1 MVHQEGMEKRDD
13 ISPRVLLVAGT
24 SARRTHLA
32 AVISRAMNGVNVI
45 SDSQI
50 SSARFATSKSDIL
63 VADLDT
69 PSSAAA
75 MLDFLED
82 APAGTGSV
90 ALIDDPDPAW
100 VRSAL
105 RASIHAVISRD
116 TDAED
121 MQMALQAA
129 EAGFIL
135 LHPTS
140 VHGLLQNNAM
150 AEPEDIGNERLT
162 NERFTD
168 DGLTEDL
175 TARESEVLRLVSI
188 GLGNKEVAARLAIS
202 EHTAKFHISS
212 ILSKLHASSRT
223 EAVSLG
229 IRKGLIPI

>member
-1 MVHQEGMEKRDD
+1 MEKRD
-13 ISPRVLLVAGT
+13 ISPRVLLVAST
-24 SARRTHLA
+24 SARRAHLA

-45 SDSQI
+45 SDPQI
-50 SSARFATSKSDIL
+50 SSARFVTSKSDIL

-69 PSSAAA
+69 PVSVAA
-75 MLDFLED
+75 MLDFLQD
-82 APAGTGSV
+82 AAAGTGSV

-116 TDAED
+116 ADVED
-121 MQMALQAA
+121 MQIALQAA
-129 EAGFIL
+129 EAGFVL

-140 VHGLLQNNAM
+140 VHGLLQNSPM
-150 AEPEDIGNERLT
+150 AEPYDMRS
-162 NERFTD
+162 
-168 DGLTEDL
+168 DGLTGEELIEDL
-175 TARESEVLRLVSI
+175 TARESEVLRLVGI
-188 GLGNKEVAARLAIS
+188 GLGNKEIAARLAIS

-212 ILSKLHASSRT
+212 ILSKLHAGSRT

>member
-1 MVHQEGMEKRDD
+1 MDKKEN
-13 ISPRVLLVAGT
+13 ISPRVLLVAST
-24 SARRTHLA
+24 SARRAHLA
-32 AVISRAMNGVNVI
+32 TVISRALRTANII

-50 SSARFATSKSDIL
+50 SPARFAASKSDIL

-69 PSSAAA
+69 PGSAIA
-75 MLDFLED
+75 MLDFLQG
-82 APAGTGSV
+82 ASSGAGAI

-105 RASIHAVISRD
+105 KASTHAIISRD
-116 TDAED
+116 ANIED

-129 EAGFIL
+129 EAGFVL

-140 VHGLLQNNAM
+140 VHGLLQNNPI
-150 AEPEDIGNERLT
+150 AEMSDISGEDM
-162 NERFTD
+162 D
-168 DGLTEDL
+168 QEDLLREDVVEEL
-175 TARESEVLRLVSI
+175 TARESEVLRLVGL
-188 GLGNKEVAARLAIS
+188 GLGNKEIAARLAIS

-212 ILSKLHASSRT
+212 ILGKLHASSRT

>member
-1 MVHQEGMEKRDD
+1 MEKRGD
-13 ISPRVLLVAGT
+13 SSLRVLVVAGT
-24 SARRTHLA
+24 SARRAYLA
-32 AVISRAMNGVNVI
+32 GVISRALRGVTVI
-45 SDSQI
+45 SESQI
-50 SSARFATSKSDIL
+50 SSARFATAKSDIL

-69 PSSAAA
+69 PALAAA
-75 MLDFLED
+75 MLDFLEA

-116 TDAED
+116 ANTED
-121 MQMALQAA
+121 MQLALQAA
-129 EAGFIL
+129 DAGFVL

-140 VHGLLQNNAM
+140 VHGLLQNNAI
-150 AEPEDIGNERLT
+150 AEINDISGEGIAQEDLAPADVI
-162 NERFTD
+162 
-168 DGLTEDL
+168 EDL
-175 TARESEVLRLVSI
+175 TARESEVLRLVSM
-188 GLGNKEVAARLAIS
+188 GLGNKEIAVRLAIS

>member
-1 MVHQEGMEKRDD
+1 MTRQTQMEKREN
-13 ISPRVLLVAGT
+13 IPLSVFVVAGT
-24 SARRTHLA
+24 SARRAHLA
-32 AVISRAMNGVNVI
+32 AVISRALRGVNVI
-45 SDSQI
+45 CDSQI
-50 SSARFATSKSDIL
+50 SPARFAASKADIL

-69 PSSAAA
+69 PASAAA
-75 MLDFLED
+75 MLDFLQD

-105 RASIHAVISRD
+105 RASAHAMIARD
-116 TDAED
+116 ANTED
-121 MQMALQAA
+121 MQIALQAA
-129 EAGFIL
+129 EAGFVL

-150 AEPEDIGNERLT
+150 AEMNDVSDEDPGDL
-162 NERFTD
+162 
-168 DGLTEDL
+168 LEDL
-175 TARESEVLRLVSI
+175 TAREFEVLRLVSM
-188 GLGNKEVAARLAIS
+188 GLGNKEIAARLAIS

-212 ILSKLHASSRT
+212 ILSKLHATSRT

>member
-1 MVHQEGMEKRDD
+1 MGKRDD
-13 ISPRVLLVAGT
+13 ISLRILLIAAT
-24 SARRTHLA
+24 SARRAHLA
-32 AVISRAMNGVNVI
+32 AVISRAARGVTVVC
-45 SDSQI
+45 DSQI
-50 SSARFATSKSDIL
+50 SPAKFAASKADIL
-63 VADLDT
+63 MTDLDT

-75 MLDFLED
+75 MLVFLQE
-82 APAGTGSV
+82 APASAGTV

-105 RASIHAVISRD
+105 RASAHAIISRD
-116 TDAED
+116 ANAKDI
-121 MQMALQAA
+121 QMALQAA

-150 AEPEDIGNERLT
+150 DEMRDIDDEGMDHENLSREDIVEDLI
-162 NERFTD
+162 
-168 DGLTEDL
+168 EDL
-175 TARESEVLRLVSI
+175 TPRESEVLRLVSM
-188 GLGNKEVAARLAIS
+188 GLGNKEIAARLAIS

-212 ILSKLHASSRT
+212 ILGKLHAASRT

>member
-1 MVHQEGMEKRDD
+1 MEKREN
-13 ISPRVLLVAGT
+13 ISLRVLVVA
-24 SARRTHLA
+24 SAPARRAHLA
-32 AVISRAMNGVNVI
+32 AVISRALRGVNVI
-45 SDSQI
+45 CDSQI
-50 SSARFATSKSDIL
+50 SPARFAASKADIL

-69 PSSAAA
+69 PALAGA
-75 MLDFLED
+75 MLDFLQD

-105 RASIHAVISRD
+105 RASAHAIISRD
-116 TDAED
+116 ANIED

-129 EAGFIL
+129 EAGFVL

-150 AEPEDIGNERLT
+150 TEMNDLSGEDLANQAM
-162 NERFTD
+162 F
-168 DGLTEDL
+168 EDL
-175 TARESEVLRLVSI
+175 TAREFEVLRLVSM
-188 GLGNKEVAARLAIS
+188 GLGNKEIAARLAIS

-212 ILSKLHASSRT
+212 ILSKLHAASRT

>member
-1 MVHQEGMEKRDD
+1 MEKRDD
-13 ISPRVLLVAGT
+13 ISLRILLVAGT
-24 SARRTHLA
+24 SARRSHLA
-32 AVISRAMNGVNVI
+32 AITSRASRGVNVI
-45 SDSQI
+45 CDSQI
-50 SSARFATSKSDIL
+50 SPAKFAASKADIV

-75 MLDFLED
+75 MLHFLED
-82 APAGTGSV
+82 APAGAGSV

-116 TDAED
+116 ANSED

-129 EAGFIL
+129 EAGFVL

-140 VHGLLQNNAM
+140 VHGLLQDNAISKM
-150 AEPEDIGNERLT
+150 NDLSGEDFTQDDLT
-162 NERFTD
+162 RE
-168 DGLTEDL
+168 GVAEDL
-175 TARESEVLRLVSI
+175 TARESEVLRLVSM
-188 GLGNKEVAARLAIS
+188 GLGNKEIAVRLAIS

-212 ILSKLHASSRT
+212 ILGKLHAGSRT

>member
-1 MVHQEGMEKRDD
+1 MEKRGDN
-13 ISPRVLLVAGT
+13 SLRVLMVAGT
-24 SARRTHLA
+24 SARRAYLA
-32 AVISRAMNGVNVI
+32 GVISRAWRDVSVT

-50 SSARFATSKSDIL
+50 SPERFAASKPNIL

-69 PSSAAA
+69 PASASA
-75 MLDFLED
+75 MVDFLQG

-105 RASIHAVISRD
+105 RASMNAIVSRD
-116 TDAED
+116 ANVED
-121 MQMALQAA
+121 MQLALQAA
-129 EAGFIL
+129 DAGFVL

-140 VHGLLQNNAM
+140 VQGLLEDNSI
-150 AEPEDIGNERLT
+150 AEINDLSENRLSEDLAPEDMI
-162 NERFTD
+162 
-168 DGLTEDL
+168 EDL
-175 TARESEVLRLVSI
+175 TARESEVLRLVSM
-188 GLGNKEVAARLAIS
+188 GLGNKEIAVRLAIS

-212 ILSKLHASSRT
+212 ILSKLHAGSRT

>member
-1 MVHQEGMEKRDD
+1 V
-13 ISPRVLLVAGT
+13 T
-24 SARRTHLA
+24 
-32 AVISRAMNGVNVI
+32 SRAVPGVNVL
-45 SDSQI
+45 SDSQL
-50 SSARFATSKSDIL
+50 SPAKFADSKADIL

-75 MLDFLED
+75 ILDFLEE
-82 APAGTGSV
+82 APASGGAI

-105 RASIHAVISRD
+105 RASAHAIISRD
-116 TDAED
+116 ATAED
-121 MQMALQAA
+121 MQIALQAA

-140 VHGLLQNNAM
+140 VQGLLQNNTI
-150 AEPEDIGNERLT
+150 AEVNDISGEDLSR
-162 NERFTD
+162 
-168 DGLTEDL
+168 EDL
-175 TARESEVLRLVSI
+175 TARESEVLRLVGL
-188 GLGNKEVAARLAIS
+188 GLGNKEIAARLAIS

-212 ILSKLHASSRT
+212 ILGKLHAGSRT